1 MLAKFLIVEEATSIA
16 PHSTVK
22 VKLKD
27 ANLSNVWFI
36 FPAVEFAAR
45 GLILANAG
53 LLLWPAEARVY
64 NTKDVSQNISAGDCI
79 AINVQME
86 NEGLTGGELK
96 MPEDDAADEA
106 AATESEASDEPA
118 SPENT
123 AAEESAENP
132 EGSEPAADSEESTEE
147 NAAADEVAA
156 TETDE
161 SPEEEAPKKSS
172 RSKK

>member
-1 MLAKFLIVEEATSIA
+1 MLAKFLVVEESTSIA

-27 ANLSNVWFI
+27 AGTSNVWFI

-64 NTKDVSQNISAGDCI
+64 NTKDVAQNISAGDCI

-86 NEGLTGGELK
+86 NEGLKWGELQALAEEENNSSEAELESNESS
-96 MPEDDAADEA
+96 EDEMVTDPNEVDGSEDEA
-106 AATESEASDEPA
+106 SEPEANAEQSEDTGTEAS
-118 SPENT
+118 
-123 AAEESAENP
+123 EET
-132 EGSEPAADSEESTEE
+132 SEES
-147 NAAADEVAA
+147 V
-156 TETDE
+156 
-161 SPEEEAPKKSS
+161 EEAPKKTS

>member
-86 NEGLTGGELK
+86 NEGLKWGELQA
-96 MPEDDAADEA
+96 PDSADEVA
-106 AATESEASDEPA
+106 ETETAESDEPA